1 MLESYDSKALC
12 AIFCKIVVV
21 VIVVKVLEG
30 MHDMQ
35 RIITNRDVPHTH
47 IVTSHV
53 FIVCIHVY
61 MRQFTKEFS
70 LKMTWATY
78 IHIYFSYL
86 LPPDSFFINK
96 GKTTTTLR
104 QLPRYISY
112 AQSALF
118 FKICA

>member
-61 MRQFTKEFS
+61 
-70 LKMTWATY
+70 
-78 IHIYFSYL
+78 
-86 LPPDSFFINK
+86 
-96 GKTTTTLR
+96 
-104 QLPRYISY
+104 
-112 AQSALF
+112 
-118 FKICA
+118 ICANSQKNFH

>member
-1 MLESYDSKALC
+1 
-12 AIFCKIVVV
+12 
-21 VIVVKVLEG
+21 
-30 MHDMQ
+30 
-35 RIITNRDVPHTH
+35 
-47 IVTSHV
+47 
-53 FIVCIHVY
+53 

-96 GKTTTTLR
+96 GKTTTTTLR

-118 FKICA
+118 FSRYARRKYFTAMVSAFVLEHYSSPCEAGK

>member
-53 FIVCIHVY
+53 FIVCINV
-61 MRQFTKEFS
+61 
-70 LKMTWATY
+70 LVC
-78 IHIYFSYL
+78 
-86 LPPDSFFINK
+86 
-96 GKTTTTLR
+96 
-104 QLPRYISY
+104 
-112 AQSALF
+112 AQIQKRMF
-118 FKICA
+118 H